1 MTVLEEIKRWY
12 VEAGDNRNDGW
23 TQQGFKDKLEEVCEY
38 LQKVGVIQSYSL
50 EKKSIRGTHT
60 NNDKF

>member
-12 VEAGDNRNDGW
+12 IEAGDNRNDGW
-23 TQQGFKDKLEEVCEY
+23 IQQGFKDKLEEVCEY
-38 LQKVGVIQSYSL
+38 LQKVGVIQAYSF
-50 EKKSIRGTHT
+50 EKKVLKGTHT